1 MMIGTPRY
9 MSPEQVAGNAVDPR
23 TDLFSLGC
31 VLYRMATGR
40 APFGG
45 SDLLSV
51 LRALACEEPPS
62 ARTLNP
68 RVPAALSDLIGQLIS
83 KSPDQRPASAQR
95 RCASTAGDR

>member
-1 MMIGTPRY
+1 MIGTPRY
-9 MSPEQVAGNAVDPR
+9 MAPEQVAGDAVDPR

-51 LRALACEEPPS
+51 LRAGL
-62 ARTLNP
+62 
-68 RVPAALSDLIGQLIS
+68 
-83 KSPDQRPASAQR
+83 
-95 RCASTAGDR
+95 